1 MKEDGIA
8 AVSSLVRW
16 RAFREALAERDRDA
30 AAAAV
35 RVAAQSRD
43 DAEVAAEVIARRR
56 EGVLTAPNFDLALL
70 QAVSAFETRALD
82 DVAAR
87 TDALAERAR
96 EYALARDAQVR
107 ARADVRVAESRHGRL
122 LAEAADRDEKRMFDR
137 MASLIVAANG
147 DTSDD

>member
-1 MKEDGIA
+1 MKEDGCE

-35 RVAAQSRD
+35 RAAERCRD
-43 DAEVAAEVIARRR
+43 DAVAAAEAIARRR
-56 EGVLTAPNFDLALL
+56 ESVLTATNLDLALL
-70 QAVSAFETRALD
+70 EAVAAFETRALD
-82 DVAAR
+82 DAAACA
-87 TDALAERAR
+87 DAFAERTRAH
-96 EYALARDAQVR
+96 ALARDAQLR

-122 LAEAADRDEKRMFDR
+122 LAEAADREEKRMFDR
-137 MASLIVAANG
+137 MASLIAVANG